1 MAAFCSSVG
10 VGHGK
15 LLYTILTEY
24 LEKQKSTI
32 DESRKK
38 LHEAHRKHNLGEVA
52 RLNKL
57 LHVLYEEKLE
67 MEGAAVSLRE
77 YLS

>member
-1 MAAFCSSVG
+1 MLSIEE
-10 VGHGK
+10 
-15 LLYTILTEY
+15 LYTQYERSI
-24 LEKQKSTI
+24 EKQKSTI
-32 DESRKK
+32 DENRKK

-52 RLNKL
+52 RLNRL

-77 YLS
+77 YIA

>member
-1 MAAFCSSVG
+1 MMSIEELYAQYESS
-10 VGHGK
+10 
-15 LLYTILTEY
+15 II
-24 LEKQKSTI
+24 KQKKTI
-32 DESRKK
+32 EENRKK

-77 YLS
+77 YIA

>member
-1 MAAFCSSVG
+1 MMSIEE
-10 VGHGK
+10 
-15 LLYTILTEY
+15 LYAQYEQSIK
-24 LEKQKSTI
+24 KQKKTI
-32 DESRKK
+32 EENRLK

-52 RLNKL
+52 RLNRL

-77 YLS
+77 YIA

>member
-1 MAAFCSSVG
+1 MLSIEE
-10 VGHGK
+10 
-15 LLYTILTEY
+15 LYTQYEHSI
-24 LEKQKSTI
+24 EKQKRTI
-32 DESRKK
+32 EENRKK

-52 RLNKL
+52 RLNRL

-77 YLS
+77 YIQ

>member
-1 MAAFCSSVG
+1 MLSIEE
-10 VGHGK
+10 
-15 LLYTILTEY
+15 LYTQYERSI
-24 LEKQKSTI
+24 EKQKSTI
-32 DESRKK
+32 YDNRKR

>member
-1 MAAFCSSVG
+1 MLSIEE
-10 VGHGK
+10 
-15 LLYTILTEY
+15 LYTQYERSI
-24 LEKQKSTI
+24 EKQKSTI
-32 DESRKK
+32 DENRKK

-52 RLNKL
+52 RLNRL

-77 YLS
+77 YIQ

>member
-1 MAAFCSSVG
+1 MMSIEELYRQYESSITLQ
-10 VGHGK
+10 K
-15 LLYTILTEY
+15 KTIEENRTRLN
-24 LEKQKSTI
+24 
-32 DESRKK
+32 
-38 LHEAHRKHNLGEVA
+38 EARRRHNLGEVA

-77 YLS
+77 YISSQ

>member
-1 MAAFCSSVG
+1 MMSIEELYRQYESSIALQ
-10 VGHGK
+10 K
-15 LLYTILTEY
+15 KTIEENRTRLN
-24 LEKQKSTI
+24 
-32 DESRKK
+32 
-38 LHEAHRKHNLGEVA
+38 EARRRHNLGEVT

-77 YLS
+77 YISSQ